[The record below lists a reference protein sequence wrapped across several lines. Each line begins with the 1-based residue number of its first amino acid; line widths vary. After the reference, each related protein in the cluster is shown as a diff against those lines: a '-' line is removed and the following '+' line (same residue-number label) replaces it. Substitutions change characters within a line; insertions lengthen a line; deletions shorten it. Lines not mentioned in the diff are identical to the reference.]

1 MEENIKA
8 RWTQLADTIGQTCL
22 DILGGVPVT
31 VTEKRFV
38 DPKVLALML
47 ASRALSNF
55 RGVFILIENGL
66 VVESRILVRC
76 CFENAFWI
84 AGLQAKGDG
93 FVKKMLE
100 DEMRSR
106 RVRGEWVL
114 TKKPQLSGEV
124 EKRLREQLKLI
135 NKNSDKAK
143 SLSPKD
149 VALSGLLREGY
160 GIYSQLSAD
169 AAHPTVTSLNRHV
182 GRSDKGHEALIDVV
196 PAPKDEEIITTW
208 DWACNAM
215 LGVSV
220 GVNEILGGAPAGQ
233 GLLDLAD
240 RYQALTTRPRAA
252 KPVSKICS
260 HNRRSAR

>member
-1 MEENIKA
+1 MEETIKTL
-8 RWTQLADTIGQTCL
+8 WTKLADTIGQTCL

-31 VTEKRFV
+31 ITEKRFA
-38 DPKVLALML
+38 DPKVLAVML

-55 RGVFILIENGL
+55 RGVFVLIENGL
-66 VVESRILVRC
+66 VVEARILVRC

-106 RVRGEWVL
+106 KVRGEWAL
-114 TKKPQLSGEV
+114 SKKPQLSEDV
-124 EKRLREQLKLI
+124 EKRLREQLKII
-135 NKNSDKAK
+135 NKKWEKAK

-169 AAHPTVTSLNRHV
+169 ASHPTVTSLNRHV
-182 GRSDKGHEALIDVV
+182 GRSDKEDEALIDVV
-196 PAPKDEEIITTW
+196 PAPKDDEIVTTW

-233 GLLDLAD
+233 RLLELAD
-240 RYQALTTRPRAA
+240 RYQALTTHP
-252 KPVSKICS
+252 KGM
-260 HNRRSAR
+260 SATP